1 MQTARRC
8 DHGKSGSLRPDVG
21 RITCGSGVCVGMPAV
36 LRAGRLL
43 LDRSHLTRPISIQL
57 WTTSFPVYDDAN
69 PSDQARSTG
78 FATCRDRT
86 RLDARALELV
96 VADVHRVQRARV
108 TSRGVVGHL
117 PRAAA

>member
-1 MQTARRC
+1 MQTDRRS

-57 WTTSFPVYDDAN
+57 WTTSFPVYDDGSPQHPLTQPVLHTFRMHAGGRRQHAGPG
-69 PSDQARSTG
+69 PSLRLAADERWPV
-78 FATCRDRT
+78 FATVRT
-86 RLDARALELV
+86 FDLAG
-96 VADVHRVQRARV
+96 
-108 TSRGVVGHL
+108 T
-117 PRAAA
+117 

>member
-57 WTTSFPVYDDAN
+57 WTTSFLVYDDAN
-69 PSDQARSTG
+69 PATQTCSTDFTKCSWVFVGVRGCSWVFVDGVLVAVKSWAGPASHAVSRS
-78 FATCRDRT
+78 
-86 RLDARALELV
+86 
-96 VADVHRVQRARV
+96 
-108 TSRGVVGHL
+108 
-117 PRAAA
+117 